1 MRGVNPFYFAYS
13 GPEAKAFLPKRS
25 DLRKLMDRS
34 LGFYFNEQL
43 VWAPKF
49 HEILSNRIFKLKK
62 IPVVWPKVLEPYLVG
77 KTQVTI
83 KDGATG
89 EVLDSKM
96 HQFDDSDTVTTF
108 LDDDGKPLFVNKY
121 GRLGYIFTEDLSVQ
135 TELVEAAYKL
145 QSQLTELG
153 YKVAICSAT
162 LLGAVRNGSIIPHD
176 DDFDFLVYNET
187 SEIDDI
193 RQSTLALTHDLE
205 TLGYVTLQHS
215 GAHTQVLFLDN
226 NANVRFFIDFFQGF
240 FKDGVY
246 NQPFVM
252 RDPKIRP
259 ADIFPFSKL
268 QLNGRE
274 FWAPQHPDVWLKSIF
289 GPNYLIPDPS
299 WHAEINPQTTR
310 LFDSWFG
317 VGMAPT
323 MNFWA
328 YFASTDEFKQPI
340 DGNDLHLD
348 WVKRY
353 CDSKIPI
360 LDIGS
365 GNGIFSRKLID
376 AGYTVIPIDYCH
388 RAIKVAQENGVD
400 TFYAN
405 IVNPENL
412 LALKRH
418 LIAQLNLPADTA
430 EIDQSLSGRFNLSVS
445 NSLHQFTDFERKV
458 IFQLVQLSKVS
469 VLSFDVNFDKKIF
482 SEIDPLT
489 WHLDGK
495 MFNSETSAFDFNI
508 LATANYQRN
517 ILQPRGLLTTRQSK
531 VLVIESSQ

>member
-1 MRGVNPFYFAYS
+1 MNPFYFAYS
-13 GPEAKAFLPKRS
+13 GPEANTLFPKRA
-25 DLRKLMDRS
+25 DLRKLLDRS
-34 LGFYFNEQL
+34 LEIYFDDQL

-49 HEILSNRIFKLKK
+49 HEVLPSRIFKLNK
-62 IPVVWPKVLEPYLVG
+62 IPVVWTKVLEPYLIG
-77 KTQVTI
+77 KTRITI

-89 EVLDSKM
+89 EVLDSKF
-96 HQFDDSDTVTTF
+96 HQFDHSNATTTL
-108 LDDDGKPLFVNKY
+108 LDNQGKPLFVNKY
-121 GRLGYIFTEDLSVQ
+121 GRLGYIFAHDESAQ

-145 QSQLTELG
+145 QSELTKLG

-162 LLGAVRNGSIIPHD
+162 LLGAVRNGAIIPQD

-187 SEIDDI
+187 SEIDQI

-205 TLGYVTLQHS
+205 ALGYVVLQHS
-215 GAHTQVLFLDN
+215 GAHTQVLFLDS

-259 ADIFPFSKL
+259 SDIFPFSKL

-274 FWAPQHPDVWLKSIF
+274 FLAPWQPEVWLKSIF

-299 WHAEINPQTTR
+299 WHADINPQTTR

-317 VGMAPT
+317 VGMVPT
-323 MNFWA
+323 LNFWV
-328 YFASTDEFKQPI
+328 YFAATAEFEQPI
-340 DGNDLHLD
+340 DGNEVHWDYL
-348 WVKRY
+348 KRF
-353 CDSKIPI
+353 CDPKLPI

-376 AGYTVIPIDYCH
+376 SGYAVIPVDYCH
-388 RAIKVAQENGVD
+388 RAIKVAEGHGVD

-405 IVNPENL
+405 IVNPEHL
-412 LALKRH
+412 LTLKRH
-418 LIAQLNLPADTA
+418 LLTQLNLPADTS
-430 EIDQSLSGRFNLSVS
+430 EIDQNLTGRFNLSVS

-458 IFQLVQLSKVS
+458 IFQLAELAKVS
-469 VLSFDVNFDKKIF
+469 VLSFDINFDKKIF
-482 SEIDPLT
+482 SATDPLT

-495 MFNSETSAFDFNI
+495 MFSVETSAFDFGV
-508 LATANYQRN
+508 LATANYNRN
-517 ILQPRGLLTTRQSK
+517 ILQSKGLLTARQSQ
-531 VLVIESSQ
+531 VLVLENSR

>member
-1 MRGVNPFYFAYS
+1 MRKVNPFYFAYS
-13 GPEAKAFLPKRS
+13 GPEAKTFFPKRS
-25 DLRKLMDRS
+25 DLRKLLDRS
-34 LGFYFNEQL
+34 LGFYFGNQL

-49 HEILSNRIFKLKK
+49 HEILPGRIFKLRK

-77 KTQVTI
+77 TTQITV

-89 EVLDSKM
+89 EVLDSKL
-96 HQFDDSDTVTTF
+96 HQFDESDTVTTL
-108 LDDDGKPLFVNKY
+108 LDDEGKPLFVNKY
-121 GRLGYIFTEDLSVQ
+121 GRLGYIFAQDLSTQ
-135 TELVEAAYKL
+135 TDLIDAAYRL

-162 LLGAVRNGSIIPHD
+162 LLGAVRNGEIIPHD

-187 SEIDDI
+187 SEIDSI
-193 RQSTLALTHDLE
+193 RKNTLALTHDLE
-205 TLGYVTLQHS
+205 ALGYVTLQHS
-215 GAHTQVLFLDN
+215 GAHTQVLFLDDN
-226 NANVRFFIDFFQGF
+226 SNVRFFIDFFQGF

-259 ADIFPFSKL
+259 PDIFPFIKL

-274 FWAPQHPDVWLKSIF
+274 FWAPQHPEVWLESIF

-310 LFDSWFG
+310 LFDTWFG
-317 VGMAPT
+317 VGMVPT
-323 MNFWA
+323 ENFWV
-328 YFASTDEFKQPI
+328 YFASTPEFEQPI

-348 WVKRY
+348 WVKRF
-353 CDSKIPI
+353 CDPKLPI

-365 GNGIFSRKLID
+365 GNGIFSRRLIN
-376 AGYTVIPIDYCH
+376 AGYTVIPVDYCH
-388 RAIKVAQENGVD
+388 RAIKVARGHGVD

-405 IVNPENL
+405 IVNPDNL
-412 LALKRH
+412 QSLKLH
-418 LIAQLNLPADTA
+418 LLSVLNLPADISA
-430 EIDQSLSGRFNLSVS
+430 IDENLSGRFNLSVS

-458 IFQLVQLSKVS
+458 IFQLAQLAKVS
-469 VLSFDVNFDKKIF
+469 VLSFDINFDKKIF
-482 SEIDPLT
+482 SATDPLT

-495 MFNSETSAFDFNI
+495 MFSAETSAFDFGV
-508 LATANYQRN
+508 LATANYNRN
-517 ILQPRGLLTTRQSK
+517 ILQGKGLLTTRQSK
-531 VLVIESSQ
+531 VLVLENSR